1 MNVIFFLYLGIISH
15 LTFKWKIQVHI
26 NHTHPLKFIRC
37 CNILLSLFVGT
48 LCFRFF
54 HAAENFLE
62 YAITN
67 NRLFQT
73 TFQILLILTSIESK
87 YKTHYLL
94 GLLYSNH
101 YQRFI
106 LFIDTSYL
114 LCKKIDW
121 VFSTSK

>member
-87 YKTHYLL
+87 YKTHC
-94 GLLYSNH
+94 
-101 YQRFI
+101 F
-106 LFIDTSYL
+106 
-114 LCKKIDW
+114 KISIRLT
-121 VFSTSK
+121 VFKSLSEIHFVYRYIIPFMQKN